1 VQLSDLEDILAPT
14 HDIVIK
20 FIPRSQYSRL
30 AIGTQNYVEKQ
41 SVNQTILPKSCG
53 CKFWPWK
60 LCDWRK
66 AESIDG
72 SKNKVSKPC
81 KARGPGNC
89 FGLLNKIYKGHLHGV
104 SSVECQSRCSV
115 VGDEEKKTVPLLR
128 GYRGSPRLS
137 SRTLDK

>member
-20 FIPRSQYSRL
+20 FIPRWYLRL
-30 AIGTQNYVEKQ
+30 AIGTQVYVEKQ

-66 AESIDG
+66 VESIDD
-72 SKNKVSKPC
+72 SKNEIRKPC
-81 KARGPGNC
+81 KACSPGNC
-89 FGLLNKIYKGHLHGV
+89 LGLLNKIYQGHLHGLL
-104 SSVECQSRCSV
+104 SVECQSRCSV
-115 VGDEEKKTVPLLR
+115 AGDEGELESNPLAE
-128 GYRGSPRLS
+128 G
-137 SRTLDK
+137 